1 MRKTS
6 LLAAGL
12 CALAAVAT
20 AQEPAKSPKIAIID
34 LNRVSSESVM
44 GKNYASQIEKLEND
58 IKAEGAKKQT
68 DLQKMD
74 AAIKA
79 LRDELDK
86 QSSVLSPEARDR
98 KEQEI
103 LKKSRERDAYV
114 EDGQRE
120 LTRMRERAQAQAEAL
135 NAEFQTKIRPHIE
148 AAAKEKGI
156 DIILNSQVAL
166 TVNKDFDI
174 SQAVIAKADAATPKT
189 AAGTAAPAAPAPKPS
204 PSPQ

>member
-12 CALAAVAT
+12 CAVAAVAL
-20 AQEPAKSPKIAIID
+20 AQEPAKSPRIAIID
-34 LNRVSSESVM
+34 LTRVSSESQM
-44 GKNYASQIEKLEND
+44 GKGYTAQIEKLETE

-68 DLQKMD
+68 ELQKLD
-74 AAIKA
+74 TAIKA
-79 LRDELDK
+79 LTDELEK
-86 QSSVLSPEARDR
+86 QQSVLSPEARDR

-103 LKKSRERDAYV
+103 LKKRRERDAYV

-120 LTRMRERAQAQAEAL
+120 LTRMRERAQNQAQAL
-135 NAEFQTKIRPHIE
+135 NDEFQQKIRPHIE

-166 TVNKDFDI
+166 TVSKDFDI
-174 SQAVIAKADAATPKT
+174 SQAVIAKADSATPKA
-189 AAGTAAPAAPAPKPS
+189 AAGTDRKS
-204 PSPQ
+204 VV